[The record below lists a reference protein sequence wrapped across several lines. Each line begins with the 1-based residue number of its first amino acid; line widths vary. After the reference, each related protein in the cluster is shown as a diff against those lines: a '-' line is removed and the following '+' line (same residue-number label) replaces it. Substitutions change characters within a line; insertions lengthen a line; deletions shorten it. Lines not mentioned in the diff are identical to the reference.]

1 MQQFKV
7 QSIQVL
13 ICRKRVCM
21 WWGGDLLVLIKY
33 CSGRWKKADVSLE
46 VVDLMDL

>member
-21 WWGGDLLVLIKY
+21 WWWGGGLV
-33 CSGRWKKADVSLE
+33 S
-46 VVDLMDL
+46 VD